1 MSNSKWYKII
11 FESLSEKKG
20 IQHFVEQLYLNFHVS
35 ILVLDFSGKIVASS
49 VTEELKVDRDREYKT
64 GDSILVSDLKKQR
77 RECEDNPEILVD
89 EGVYIINEPIMRK
102 GGIIGYTVMLFYQRE
117 KAEEFLVLNK
127 ILAQAAEVEWSER
140 GVIVY
145 YGKTM
150 EELLYARMVFEDGD
164 YVDAGLEEMLPP
176 GYYLCLLEELDV
188 REMQKAYKEIREWRS
203 DPLVWAE
210 DGYLYLLFWGV
221 KRQAEETLACEVKR
235 VSGEKGRVAFSE
247 YFTAIDI
254 CAAKKEILKRM
265 FTVGEGGML
274 TEKEYYARVIY
285 SCAADILGKDIYKN
299 FRMYRLKDE
308 ERWTLKTFLQS
319 GNQLKKTAAALNI
332 HRNTLV
338 YRLMKIQEVLQLNIN
353 DVKTS
358 RALLAELMIYEI
370 YQENTL
376 EK

>member
-235 VSGEKGRVAFSE
+235 LSGEKGRVAFSE

-332 HRNTLV
+332 HRNTLR
-338 YRLMKIQEVLQLNIN
+338 YRRFCSLTLM
-353 DVKTS
+353 
-358 RALLAELMIYEI
+358 M
-370 YQENTL
+370 
-376 EK
+376 